1 MDAPEPRA
9 AVLDVLIVDDEPLA
23 RQRLQDLLADL
34 PNVRVVGEVGDGRQ
48 AVDACAQLCPDVVLL
63 DIAMPVMDG
72 LEAARHLASDPT
84 APAVVFC
91 TAYDE
96 HALAAFE
103 ARAIDYLLKP
113 VRAERLA
120 AALERARSLGRARA
134 NERLQA
140 LPKTQART
148 HLCARL
154 RGSLRLIPVA
164 DVVYLQAEEKYVVV
178 HHLGGQDLIEDSLK
192 ALEQEFPERFL
203 RIHRNCLVAR
213 SELRELRRGNDG
225 QVHALLKRSAD
236 ALEISRRCLPQIRQ
250 LLKHL

>member
-120 AALERARSLGRARA
+120 AALERARALGRARA

-225 QVHALLKRSAD
+225 QVHALLKRSVD